1 MYFKNE
7 KHKEDLELLLNK
19 FGLSD
24 VKNNVYYGSLA
35 YIVSATGK
43 ANKIAKTFKSDG
55 SINTREYL
63 NIIKVFSSSEQALL
77 KFALQCFN
85 SSLSEITIA
94 DVFYS
99 LDSKNTKVVKQAI
112 EIRY

>member
-1 MYFKNE
+1 MYFKDE
-7 KHKEDLELLLNK
+7 EHKEGLEFLLSK

-24 VKNNVYYGSLA
+24 VESDVYYGSLA
-35 YIVSATGK
+35 YLVSATGK
-43 ANKIAKTFKSDG
+43 ERKIVKTFKRDG
-55 SINTREYL
+55 SVDSDKYME
-63 NIIKVFSSSEQALL
+63 IIQVYSSSEQALL

-85 SSLSEITIA
+85 SRLSKITIA

-99 LDSKNTKVVKQAI
+99 LDSQNSKVVKQAI